1 MSPDVGSWTRR
12 WRIYRLRLSFYL
24 TLLLLAWLAQGQLA
38 IVARGHLIFVAA
50 IVVFAF
56 AGINTVLF
64 WFIRVRLPEAS
75 RTRMTRH
82 VIVGCAL
89 LALSAWSWPG
99 SRTLD
104 LLYRG
109 VIVLAEL
116 WLWTYESNLRYRLDP
131 PPCRKGR

>member
-1 MSPDVGSWTRR
+1 MSRDVGTWTRR
-12 WRIYRLRLSFYL
+12 WRIYRLRLLFYL
-24 TLLLLAWLAQGQLA
+24 TLVLLAWLAPQNFA
-38 IVARGHLIFVAA
+38 SAARGHLIFVAA
-50 IVVFAF
+50 VIVLALV
-56 AGINTVLF
+56 GINSVLF

-82 VIVGCAL
+82 VIVGAGL

-116 WLWTYESNLRYRLDP
+116 WLWTFESNLRHRLDP
-131 PPCRKGR
+131 PACLERR

>member
-1 MSPDVGSWTRR
+1 MGSWTRR
-12 WRIYRLRLSFYL
+12 WRIYRLRLLFYL
-24 TLLLLAWLAQGQLA
+24 TLLLLAWLAQGKLA
-38 IVARGHLIFVAA
+38 TVARGHLIFVAA
-50 IVVFAF
+50 VIVFALV
-56 AGINTVLF
+56 GINSVLF

-82 VIVGCAL
+82 VIVGGGL

-131 PPCRKGR
+131 PPGRERR

>member
-1 MSPDVGSWTRR
+1 MGSWTRR
-12 WRIYRLRLSFYL
+12 WRIYRLRLFFYL
-24 TLLLLAWLAQGQLA
+24 TLLLLAWLAQGKLA
-38 IVARGHLIFVAA
+38 IVVRGHLIFVAA
-50 IVVFAF
+50 VIVFALV
-56 AGINTVLF
+56 GINSVLF

-82 VIVGCAL
+82 VIVGGAL

-116 WLWTYESNLRYRLDP
+116 WLWTYESDLRYRLDP
-131 PPCRKGR
+131 PPGRERR

>member
-1 MSPDVGSWTRR
+1 MSSNVGNWTRR
-12 WRIYRLRLSFYL
+12 WRIYRLRLLFYL
-24 TLLLLAWLAQGQLA
+24 TLLLLAWLAQGKLA
-38 IVARGHLIFVAA
+38 IVAQGHLIFVAA
-50 IVVFAF
+50 VIVLALV
-56 AGINTVLF
+56 GINSVLF

-82 VIVGCAL
+82 IIVGAGL

-109 VIVLAEL
+109 IIVLAEL
-116 WLWTYESNLRYRLDP
+116 WLWTFESNLRHRLDP
-131 PPCRKGR
+131 PACRERR